1 MAVQP
6 PRPRMPPLNALRA
19 FEAAARTGAFATAAA
34 ELNVTTAAVA
44 SHVKAL
50 EAWLGCALFV
60 RKPQGVR
67 LSERGEAALPMLV
80 AAFDALGEAVRGLN
94 QAAQPGQVTIAALP
108 AVASLWLAPMLA
120 AMREAFPDL
129 SVSITATETP
139 PNLRREPYD
148 LALFF
153 LSGDALSP
161 GETPLRI
168 DRLTPVCS
176 PAIAPSPGEDP
187 AVWLRRQTLLHDP
200 AWASDWDIW
209 LRAAG
214 MHGKADLPGARFSL
228 YSLAVQATRE
238 GAGVLI
244 GHEALVSPA
253 IASGELVAPFQV
265 WVETDRRLSALSPE
279 RPLPLIKRLID
290 WLARTGPG
298 ALHSSAALAK
308 RPQSP
313 GRRV

>member
-19 FEAAARTGAFATAAA
+19 FEAAARTGGFATAAA
-34 ELNVTTAAVA
+34 ELNVTPAAVA

-67 LSERGEAALPMLV
+67 LSERGEAALPGLIT
-80 AAFDALGEAVRGLN
+80 AFDALGEAVRGLN
-94 QAAQPGQVTIAALP
+94 QAAQPGQLTIAALP
-108 AVASLWLAPMLA
+108 AVASFWLAPMLA

-129 SVSITATETP
+129 CVSITATETP

-153 LSGDALSP
+153 LSGDPLAP
-161 GETPLRI
+161 GETPLRA

-176 PAIAPSPGEDP
+176 PSIAPGAGEDP
-187 AVWLRRQTLLHDP
+187 AVWLRRQTLLHDT
-200 AWASDWDIW
+200 AWASDWEIW
-209 LRAAG
+209 LRASG
-214 MHGKADLPGARFSL
+214 VQGGSELPGARFSL
-228 YSLAVQATRE
+228 YSLAVQATWE

-244 GHEALVSPA
+244 GHEALVAPS
-253 IASGELVAPFQV
+253 ISRGELVAPFEF
-265 WVETDRRLSALSPE
+265 WAETDRRLSALSPE
-279 RPLPLIKRLID
+279 RPSPLIKRLID

-298 ALHSSAALAK
+298 ALYSPAALA
-308 RPQSP
+308 
-313 GRRV
+313 RRTPSLRQRI

>member
-19 FEAAARTGAFATAAA
+19 FEAAARTGGFATAAA

-60 RKPQGVR
+60 RKPQGVQ
-67 LSERGEAALPMLV
+67 LSERGAAALPMLV
-80 AAFDALGEAVRGLN
+80 TAFDALGEAVRGLN

-120 AMREAFPDL
+120 AMREAFPEL

-153 LSGDALSP
+153 LSGKAEAP
-161 GETPLRI
+161 AETPLRV

-176 PAIAPSPGEDP
+176 PAIGPRPSEDP
-187 AVWLRRQTLLHDP
+187 AVWLRRQTLLHDT

-209 LRAAG
+209 LKAAG
-214 MHGKADLPGARFSL
+214 LQSSADTIGARFSL

-244 GHEALVSPA
+244 GHEALIAPA
-253 IASGELVAPFQV
+253 IARGELMAPFEF
-265 WVETDRRLSALSPE
+265 WAETDRRLSALSPE
-279 RPLPLIKRLID
+279 RPSPLIKRLIE

-298 ALHSSAALAK
+298 ALYSPAALAK
-308 RPQSP
+308 RP
-313 GRRV
+313 RTL